1 MLPINTLMYIILFTI
16 TLIYCYRRF
25 KKCGYIYV
33 RRHQSYSVNINEKQ
47 IVCFKLGKTQNIPYR
62 NNQYITCELIKGY
75 FQFVYKVP
83 FHKMDM
89 IEKKL
94 KQNFKD
100 YNIRLD
106 GGTEFFDISMINLIE
121 PYLEKLGI
129 KYTKLN
135 DEEIFNLTRTKYT
148 ENACKSI
155 ALHSYD
161 GACESDDTTSES
173 ACESACESDDT
184 TCESDDNTCVSK
196 YTPRDYQNEII
207 EKAVKYFD
215 IYEKGILV
223 LPCGI
228 GKTLISLWITKELSC
243 KKIVI
248 GVPNIELLKSWKK
261 AISSIFNKVAV
272 LKVSTNEKITDEKI
286 TKFLIENNQN
296 CILITTYASAHKVY
310 DITRELN
317 FTFDMKINDEVHH
330 LTSTNIKLEK
340 EGKQFIKMLNIK
352 SDKQLSLTATIK
364 EIQSKDDEFSDY
376 ISNVDE
382 NYFGKVIVRKSLLWA
397 IKNNIV
403 CDYVIQVITTNEQEL
418 ENELT
423 KFKIK
428 DENDRKLFLS
438 VFSALKSINDGNSH
452 HLLIYA
458 NKNENTVKITKYIK
472 MLLNSKY
479 FNIPDLYYSNYHSNK
494 NKETRTNIIKEF
506 EKADK
511 GIISCVYCLGEG
523 WDCPLLD
530 GVVFSENM
538 SSNIRIL
545 QSLLRPH
552 RKNENEPNKIAKIIL
567 PVFNKD
573 TWLNDKNLEFSQ
585 IKRIISRMSL
595 EDETINHKIFVSK
608 ININKHTNKY
618 TNKKNVSNQMT
629 TFGEYDDELTR
640 QLKLHT
646 IKRQV
651 IGTTYEKAKKI
662 LAKKNIKSKE
672 EYYSLCEKNC
682 RLPEDPKTHFKDK
695 FVNWVDYLNIRKDC
709 YYDFETCKI
718 KIQEY
723 LKLNNN
729 NIAIEL
735 NNIIDSLHRLDN
747 KVPVSEFFCDFYNIR
762 DLSNITN
769 FSNDDDDL
777 IQF

>member
-1 MLPINTLMYIILFTI
+1 MEYI
-16 TLIYCYRRF
+16 
-25 KKCGYIYV
+25 KKFGYIYI
-33 RRHQSYSVNINEKQ
+33 RRHQSYSVNVNQKQ
-47 IVCFKLGKTQNIPYR
+47 IICFKLGKTQNIPYR
-62 NNQYITCELIKGY
+62 NSQYITCELIAGY
-75 FQFVYKVP
+75 FQFVYEVP
-83 FHKMDM
+83 LIKMNT

-94 KQNFKD
+94 KEKFKK
-100 YNIRLD
+100 YNLRLN
-106 GGTEFFDISMINLIE
+106 GGTEFFNICILNLIE
-121 PYLEKLGI
+121 PFLEKIGI
-129 KYTKLN
+129 QYRKLSDN
-135 DEEIFNLTRTKYT
+135 EIFNLTRTKYT
-148 ENACKSI
+148 ENICDSNESVSVCKYIS
-155 ALHSYD
+155 
-161 GACESDDTTSES
+161 
-173 ACESACESDDT
+173 
-184 TCESDDNTCVSK
+184 
-196 YTPRDYQNEII
+196 RDYQNEII
-207 EKAVKYFD
+207 EKAVKYFG

-228 GKTLISLWITKELSC
+228 GKTLISLWITEKLSC

-261 AISSIFNKVAV
+261 AISVIFNKVPV

-286 TKFLIENNQN
+286 TKFLMENNEN
-296 CILITTYASAHKVY
+296 CILITTYASAHKIY
-310 DITRELN
+310 DITRKLN
-317 FTFDMKINDEVHH
+317 FTFDMKINDEAHH
-330 LTSTNIKLEK
+330 LTSTNIKLNT
-340 EGKQFIKMLNIK
+340 EGKQFIKMLSIN
-352 SDKQLSLTATIK
+352 SHKQLSLTATIK

-403 CDYVIQVITTNEQEL
+403 CDYVIQVITTTENEL
-418 ENELT
+418 ENELN

-428 DENDRKLFLS
+428 DENDKKLFLS
-438 VFSALKSINDGNSH
+438 AFCALKSINDGNSN

-458 NKNENTVKITKYIK
+458 NKTENTQKITKYIK

-479 FNIPDLYYSNYHSNK
+479 FNIPDLYYSNYHSNMK
-494 NKETRTNIIKEF
+494 KETRTTVIKEF

-530 GVVFSENM
+530 GVVFSQNM

-552 RKNENEPNKIAKIIL
+552 RKNVYEPNKIAKIIL

-595 EDETINHKIFVSK
+595 EDETINHKIFVST
-608 ININKHTNKY
+608 ININKHTS
-618 TNKKNVSNQMT
+618 KKNVNNNQNN
-629 TFGEYDDELTR
+629 TFGEYDDELTS

-646 IKRQV
+646 IKRQT

-662 LAKKNIKSKE
+662 LANKNIKNKE
-672 EYYSLCEKNC
+672 EYYSLCQKDC

-695 FVNWVDYLNIRKDC
+695 FTNWVDYLNINQDL
-709 YYDFETCKI
+709 YYNLETCKI

-723 LKLNNN
+723 LKINPEFANNHLDLSSICN
-729 NIAIEL
+729 KL
-735 NNIIDSLHRLDN
+735 CMIDSKFPSPELWL
-747 KVPVSEFFCDFYNIR
+747 DFYKIT
-762 DLSNITN
+762 DLSVIINYLYTRKKGIY
-769 FSNDDDDL
+769 
-777 IQF
+777 